1 MRVIA
6 TAGHVD
12 HGKSTLIHALTG
24 THPDRLAEERRRG
37 LTIDLGFAWTDLP
50 SGERLAFVDVPG
62 HERFVPTML
71 AGVGPVPAVLFV
83 VAADEGWKPQSAEH
97 LAAVDALGVRHGLL
111 VITRCDVADPGPATA
126 QAQERI
132 RSSTLGSVEA
142 VAVSAPTGA
151 GLAEL
156 RAALDRLVARLPAG
170 NAESPVRLWID
181 RSFTVRGSG
190 LVVTGTLGAGRIRRG
205 DVLVTARSGSPVRV
219 RGLQALGE
227 ETALVRATA
236 RVAVNLRGLDKEST
250 GRGDALLTPDSFLP
264 CPICDVRVHGGTPA
278 TELPRTAVAH
288 IGSAAVPVRVRPLG
302 PDLVRL
308 TLPEPLPLRIGDR
321 AVLRDPGLRRV
332 LAGLTVLDPR
342 PPELRRRGAAA
353 RRAAELGDAHGTPAE
368 ASELRRRLLVRR
380 GELTA
385 MGVTVDTA
393 PVAGDWLADPA
404 HWTTL
409 RARLAELVAAY
420 LSERPTE
427 DGIPV
432 EAARHRLGLPDVSL
446 VEALVTP
453 PLRMSRGRVT
463 AGPAAQ
469 PAPVADAVR
478 RLTAELDGRP
488 FAAPHAQRLAELG
501 LGRRELA
508 TAVRHGAVLR
518 LAEHVVLL
526 PDAPLLAA
534 ELLSALDQPFTV
546 GTASRALD
554 TTRRVTVPLLEHC
567 DGQGITQVLPDK
579 RRRCAPR
586 SRQASVTRD
595 SPVGS
600 E

>member
-50 SGERLAFVDVPG
+50 SGARLAFVDVPG

-83 VAADEGWKPQSAEH
+83 VAADGGWMPQSAEH

-111 VITRCDVADPGPATA
+111 VVTRCDVADPGPATA
-126 QAQERI
+126 QARDRI
-132 RSSTLGSVEA
+132 RASTLGDVEA
-142 VAVSAPTGA
+142 VAVSARTGA
-151 GLAEL
+151 GLGEL
-156 RAALDRLVARLPAG
+156 RAALDRLVARLPDG
-170 NAESPVRLWID
+170 DAESPVRLWID

-205 DVLVTARSGSPVRV
+205 DVLVTARSSRPVRV

-227 ETALVRATA
+227 ETGLVRATA

-264 CPICDVRVHGGTPA
+264 CLRCDVRVHGGTPA
-278 TELPRTAVAH
+278 SELPRTAVAH

-302 PDLVRL
+302 ADTVRL

-332 LAGLTVLDPR
+332 LAGLTVLDPQ
-342 PPELRRRGAAA
+342 PPELRRRGSAA
-353 RRAAELGDAHGTPAE
+353 RRAAELGEAHGTPGE
-368 ASELRRRLLVRR
+368 ADELRRRLLVRR

-385 MGVTVDTA
+385 MGVAVHTA

-432 EAARHRLGLPDVSL
+432 EAARHRLGLPAVSL

-463 AGPAAQ
+463 AGPADQ

-488 FAAPHAQRLAELG
+488 FAAPHAQRL
-501 LGRRELA
+501 
-508 TAVRHGAVLR
+508 
-518 LAEHVVLL
+518 
-526 PDAPLLAA
+526 
-534 ELLSALDQPFTV
+534 
-546 GTASRALD
+546 
-554 TTRRVTVPLLEHC
+554 
-567 DGQGITQVLPDK
+567 
-579 RRRCAPR
+579 
-586 SRQASVTRD
+586 
-595 SPVGS
+595 
-600 E
+600 

>member
-111 VITRCDVADPGPATA
+111 VITRCDVADPGPATV
-126 QAQERI
+126 QAQDRI
-132 RSSTLGSVEA
+132 RSSTLGNVEA
-142 VAVSAPTGA
+142 VAVSARTGA
-151 GLAEL
+151 GLSEL
-156 RAALDRLVARLPAG
+156 RAALDRLVARLPDG
-170 NAESPVRLWID
+170 DAESPVRLWID

-190 LVVTGTLGAGRIRRG
+190 LVVTGTLAAGQIRKG

-227 ETALVRATA
+227 ETDLVRVTA

-264 CPICDVRVHGGTPA
+264 CLSCDVRVHGGTPA

-302 PDLVRL
+302 QDLVRL

-332 LAGLTVLDPR
+332 LAGLTVLDPQ

-353 RRAAELGDAHGTPAE
+353 RRAAELGDAHGTPGE

-385 MGVTVDTA
+385 MGVTVHTA

-409 RARLAELVAAY
+409 RARLAELVAAH
-420 LSERPTE
+420 LTERPTE

-488 FAAPHAQRLAELG
+488 FAAPHAQRLVELG

-508 TAVRHGAVLR
+508 TAVRHGSVLR

-534 ELLSALDQPFTV
+534 DLLSALDQPFTV

-579 RRRCAPR
+579 RRRCALR
-586 SRQASVTRD
+586 SQPASVTPSR
-595 SPVGS
+595 
-600 E
+600 

>member
-12 HGKSTLIHALTG
+12 HGKSTLIHTLTG

-111 VITRCDVADPGPATA
+111 VITRSDVADPGPAMV
-126 QAQERI
+126 QARDRI
-132 RSSTLGSVEA
+132 RSSTLGSVGA
-142 VAVSAPTGA
+142 VAVSARTGA
-151 GLAEL
+151 GIADL
-156 RAALDRLVARLPAG
+156 RAALDRLVARLPDEDT
-170 NAESPVRLWID
+170 ESPVRLWID
-181 RSFTVRGSG
+181 RAFTVRGSG

-205 DVLVTARSGSPVRV
+205 DVLVTARSGCPVRV

-227 ETALVRATA
+227 ETDVARATA
-236 RVAVNLRGLDKEST
+236 RVAVNLRGLDKEAT
-250 GRGDALLTPDSFLP
+250 GRGDALLTPDGFLP
-264 CPICDVRVHGGTPA
+264 CLSCDVRVHGGTPA

-288 IGSAAVPVRVRPLG
+288 LGSAAVPVRVRPLG

-308 TLPEPLPLRIGDR
+308 TLEKPLPLRIGDR

-353 RRAAELGDAHGTPAE
+353 RRAAELDDAHGAPAE
-368 ASELRRRLLVRR
+368 AAELRRRLLVRR
-380 GELTA
+380 SELTA
-385 MGVTVDTA
+385 MGVAVHTA
-393 PVAGDWLADPA
+393 PVVGDWLADPA
-404 HWTTL
+404 HWTAL
-409 RARLAELVAAY
+409 RTRLAELVAAY

-432 EAARHRLGLPDVSL
+432 EAARHRLGLPAVSL

-453 PLRMSRGRVT
+453 PLRMSRGRVS

-469 PAPVADAVR
+469 PASVTDAVL

-501 LGRRELA
+501 FGRRELA
-508 TAVRHGAVLR
+508 AAVRHGAVLR

-526 PDAPLLAA
+526 PDAPRLAA
-534 ELLSALDQPFTV
+534 DRLSGLDQPFTV
-546 GTASRALD
+546 GTASRALGA
-554 TTRRVTVPLLEHC
+554 TRRVTVPLLEHC
-567 DGQGITQVLPDK
+567 DGLGITQVLPDK
-579 RRRCAPR
+579 RRRCAHPR
-586 SRQASVTRD
+586 RPAPVTAS
-595 SPVGS
+595 P
-600 E
+600 

>member
-12 HGKSTLIHALTG
+12 HGKSTLIQALTG

-83 VAADEGWKPQSAEH
+83 VAADEGWKAQSAEH

-111 VITRCDVADPGPATA
+111 VVTRCDLADPGPATA
-126 QAQERI
+126 QALARI
-132 RSSTLGSVEA
+132 GSSTLGGVEA
-142 VAVSAPTGA
+142 VAVSARTGE

-156 RAALDRLVARLPAG
+156 RAALGRLAERLPDGDAD
-170 NAESPVRLWID
+170 SPVRLWID
-181 RSFTVRGSG
+181 RAFTVRGSG

-205 DVLVTARSGSPVRV
+205 DVLVTARSGRSVRV
-219 RGLQALGE
+219 RALHTLGE
-227 ETALVRATA
+227 ETGLVRATA

-264 CPICDVRVHGGTPA
+264 CLRCDVRVHGGAPA
-278 TELPRTAVAH
+278 AELPRTAVAH
-288 IGSAAVPVRVRPLG
+288 IGSAAVPVRVRALG
-302 PDLVRL
+302 QETARL
-308 TLPEPLPLRIGDR
+308 TLPAPLPLRIGDR

-332 LAGLTVLDPR
+332 LAGLTVLDPQ

-353 RRAAELGDAHGTPAE
+353 RRAAELGAADGVPCET
-368 ASELRRRLLVRR
+368 SELRRRLLVRR

-385 MGVTVDTA
+385 MGVAVHTA

-404 HWTTL
+404 HWASL
-409 RARLAELVAAY
+409 RVRLAELVAAY
-420 LSERPTE
+420 LCERPAD
-427 DGIPV
+427 DGVPV
-432 EAARHRLGLPDVSL
+432 EAARYRLGLPAVSL

-453 PLRMSRGRVT
+453 PLRLSRGRVT
-463 AGPAAQ
+463 AGTGEP
-469 PAPVADAVR
+469 PVPVTDAVR

-488 FAAPHAQRLAELG
+488 FAAPPARRLAELG
-501 LGRRELA
+501 FGRRELA
-508 TAVRHGAVLR
+508 TAVHHGAVLR

-526 PDAPLLAA
+526 PDAPRLAA
-534 ELLSALDQPFTV
+534 DRLSRLAQPFTV
-546 GTASRALD
+546 GEASRALD

-586 SRQASVTRD
+586 RRPAAVTA
-595 SPVGS
+595 VG
-600 E
+600 

>member
-12 HGKSTLIHALTG
+12 HGKSTLIQALTG

-83 VAADEGWKPQSAEH
+83 VAADEGWKAQSAEH

-111 VITRCDVADPGPATA
+111 VVTRCDLADPGPATA
-126 QAQERI
+126 QALARI
-132 RSSTLGSVEA
+132 GAGTLGGVEA
-142 VAVSAPTGA
+142 VAVSARTGE

-156 RAALDRLVARLPAG
+156 RAALGRLAERLPDGDAG
-170 NAESPVRLWID
+170 SPVRLWID
-181 RSFTVRGSG
+181 RAFTVRGSG
-190 LVVTGTLGAGRIRRG
+190 LVVTGTLGAGHIRRG
-205 DVLVTARSGSPVRV
+205 DVLVTARSGRSVRV
-219 RGLQALGE
+219 RALHALGE
-227 ETALVRATA
+227 ETGLVRATA
-236 RVAVNLRGLDKEST
+236 RVAVNVRGLVKEST

-264 CPICDVRVHGGTPA
+264 CLRCDVRVHGGVPA
-278 TELPRTAVAH
+278 AELPRTAVAH
-288 IGSAAVPVRVRPLG
+288 IGSAAVPVHVRALG
-302 PDLVRL
+302 QDTARL
-308 TLPEPLPLRIGDR
+308 TLPAPLPLRIGDR

-332 LAGLTVLDPR
+332 LAGLTVLDPQ

-353 RRAAELGDAHGTPAE
+353 RRAAELSAADGNPCET
-368 ASELRRRLLVRR
+368 SELRRRLLVRR

-385 MGVTVDTA
+385 MGVAVHTA

-404 HWTTL
+404 HWAAL

-420 LSERPTE
+420 LCERPTE
-427 DGIPV
+427 DGVPV
-432 EAARHRLGLPDVSL
+432 EAARHRLGLPAVSL

-453 PLRMSRGRVT
+453 PLRLSRGRVT
-463 AGPAAQ
+463 AGSGEP
-469 PAPVADAVR
+469 PAPVTDAVR

-488 FAAPHAQRLAELG
+488 FAAPPARRLAELG
-501 LGRRELA
+501 FGRRELA
-508 TAVRHGAVLR
+508 TAARHGAILR

-526 PDAPLLAA
+526 PDAPRLAA
-534 ELLSALDQPFTV
+534 DRLSGLAQPFTV
-546 GTASRALD
+546 GEASRALD
-554 TTRRVTVPLLEHC
+554 TPRRVTVPLLEHC

-579 RRRCAPR
+579 RRRCAP
-586 SRQASVTRD
+586 SATAA
-595 SPVGS
+595 G
-600 E
+600 

>member
-71 AGVGPVPAVLFV
+71 AGVGSVPAVLFV

-111 VITRCDVADPGPATA
+111 VVTRCDVADPGHATA
-126 QAQERI
+126 QAQDRI
-132 RSSTLGSVEA
+132 RSSTLGSVDT
-142 VAVSAPTGA
+142 VTVSARTGA
-151 GLAEL
+151 GLTGL
-156 RAALDRLVARLPAG
+156 RAALDRLAARLPDG
-170 NAESPVRLWID
+170 DAESPVRLWID

-205 DVLVTARSGSPVRV
+205 DVLVTARSGRPVRV

-227 ETALVRATA
+227 ETGLVRATA

-250 GRGDALLTPDSFLP
+250 GRGDALLTPESFLP
-264 CPICDVRVHGGTPA
+264 CLSCDVRVHHGGTPA
-278 TELPRTAVAH
+278 PELPRTAVVH

-332 LAGLTVLDPR
+332 LAGLTVLDPQ

-353 RRAAELGDAHGTPAE
+353 RRAAELGDAHGAPAE
-368 ASELRRRLLVRR
+368 AAELRRRLLVRR
-380 GELTA
+380 GELTV
-385 MGVTVDTA
+385 MGVAVRTA
-393 PVAGDWLADPA
+393 PVVGDWLADPA

-409 RARLAELVAAY
+409 RARLAELVAEY

-432 EAARHRLGLPDVSL
+432 EAARHRLGLPAVSL

-463 AGPAAQ
+463 AGLAAQ
-469 PAPVADAVR
+469 PASVADAVR

-488 FAAPHAQRLAELG
+488 FAAPRAHRLTELG
-501 LGRRELA
+501 FGRRELA
-508 TAVRHGAVLR
+508 AAVRHGAILR

-526 PDAPLLAA
+526 PDAPRLAA
-534 ELLSALDQPFTV
+534 DRLSELDQPFTV
-546 GTASRALD
+546 GTASRALG

-579 RRRCAPR
+579 RRRCTHRRRPA
-586 SRQASVTRD
+586 
-595 SPVGS
+595 
-600 E
+600 

>member
-111 VITRCDVADPGPATA
+111 VITRCDVADPGRATV
-126 QAQERI
+126 QARDRI

-142 VAVSAPTGA
+142 VAVSARTGA
-151 GLAEL
+151 GIAEL
-156 RAALDRLVARLPAG
+156 RAALDRLVARLPDG
-170 NAESPVRLWID
+170 DAESPVRLWID

-190 LVVTGTLGAGRIRRG
+190 LVVTGTLGAGRIRTG
-205 DVLVTARSGSPVRV
+205 DVLMTARSGSPVRV

-227 ETALVRATA
+227 DTALVRATA
-236 RVAVNLRGLDKEST
+236 RVAVNLRGLDNEST

-264 CPICDVRVHGGTPA
+264 CLICDVRVHSGTPA

-332 LAGLTVLDPR
+332 LAGLTVLDPQ
-342 PPELRRRGAAA
+342 PPELRRRGSAA
-353 RRAAELGDAHGTPAE
+353 RRAADLGDARGAPAE
-368 ASELRRRLLVRR
+368 AAELRRRLLVRR
-380 GELTA
+380 RELTA
-385 MGVTVDTA
+385 MGVAVHTA

-409 RARLAELVAAY
+409 RARLAELVAAH

-432 EAARHRLGLPDVSL
+432 EAARHRLGLPAVSL

-463 AGPAAQ
+463 AGPPAQ

-501 LGRRELA
+501 FGRRELA
-508 TAVRHGAVLR
+508 TAVRHGAILR
-518 LAEHVVLL
+518 LAEQVVLL
-526 PDAPLLAA
+526 PDAPRLAA
-534 ELLSALDQPFTV
+534 DRLSELDQPFTV
-546 GTASRALD
+546 GAASRALD
-554 TTRRVTVPLLEHC
+554 TSRRVTVPLLEHC

-579 RRRCAPR
+579 RRRCTHRRRPE
-586 SRQASVTRD
+586 SVT
-595 SPVGS
+595 GS
-600 E
+600 R

>member
-71 AGVGPVPAVLFV
+71 AGVGSVPAVLFV

-111 VITRCDVADPGPATA
+111 VVTRCDVADPGPATA
-126 QAQERI
+126 QAQDRI
-132 RSSTLGSVEA
+132 RSSTLGSVDT
-142 VAVSAPTGA
+142 VTVSARTGA
-151 GLAEL
+151 GLTGL
-156 RAALDRLVARLPAG
+156 RAALDRLAARLPDG
-170 NAESPVRLWID
+170 DAESPVRLWID

-205 DVLVTARSGSPVRV
+205 DVLVTARSGRPVRV

-227 ETALVRATA
+227 ETGLVRATA

-250 GRGDALLTPDSFLP
+250 GRGDALLTPESFLP
-264 CPICDVRVHGGTPA
+264 CLSCDVRVHHGGTPA
-278 TELPRTAVAH
+278 PELPRTAVVH

-332 LAGLTVLDPR
+332 LAGLTVLDPQ

-353 RRAAELGDAHGTPAE
+353 RRAAELGDAHGAPAE
-368 ASELRRRLLVRR
+368 AAELRRRLLVRR
-380 GELTA
+380 GELTV
-385 MGVTVDTA
+385 MGVAVRTA
-393 PVAGDWLADPA
+393 PVVGDWLADPA

-409 RARLAELVAAY
+409 RARLAELVAEY

-432 EAARHRLGLPDVSL
+432 EAARHRLGLPAVSL

-463 AGPAAQ
+463 AGLAAQ
-469 PAPVADAVR
+469 PASVADAVR

-488 FAAPHAQRLAELG
+488 FAAPRAQRLTELG
-501 LGRRELA
+501 FGRRELA
-508 TAVRHGAVLR
+508 AAVRHGAILR

-526 PDAPLLAA
+526 PDAPRLAA
-534 ELLSALDQPFTV
+534 DRLSELDQPFTV
-546 GTASRALD
+546 GTASRALG

-579 RRRCAPR
+579 RRRCTHRRRPA
-586 SRQASVTRD
+586 
-595 SPVGS
+595 
-600 E
+600 

>member
-37 LTIDLGFAWTDLP
+37 LTIDLGFASTDLP

-62 HERFVPTML
+62 HEKFVPTML

-111 VITRCDVADPGPATA
+111 AVTRCDVADPGPATA
-126 QAQERI
+126 QARDRI
-132 RSSTLGSVEA
+132 RSSSLGDVEA
-142 VAVSAPTGA
+142 VAVSARTGA
-151 GLAEL
+151 GIAEL
-156 RAALDRLVARLPAG
+156 RAALDRLVARLPDGDAD
-170 NAESPVRLWID
+170 SPVRLWID

-227 ETALVRATA
+227 ETGLVRATA

-264 CPICDVRVHGGTPA
+264 CLSCDVRVHGGTPA

-288 IGSAAVPVRVRPLG
+288 IGSAAVPVRVRSLG

-332 LAGLTVLDPR
+332 LAGLTVLDPQ

-353 RRAAELGDAHGTPAE
+353 RRAAELGDAHGAPAE
-368 ASELRRRLLVRR
+368 AAELRRRLLVRR
-380 GELTA
+380 GELAA
-385 MGVTVDTA
+385 MGVAVHTT
-393 PVAGDWLADPA
+393 PVVGDWLADPA

-420 LSERPTE
+420 LSERPIE

-432 EAARHRLGLPDVSL
+432 EAARHRLGLPAVSL

-469 PAPVADAVR
+469 SASVADAVR

-501 LGRRELA
+501 FGRRELA
-508 TAVRHGAVLR
+508 AAVRHGAILR

-526 PDAPLLAA
+526 PDAPRLAA
-534 ELLSALDQPFTV
+534 DRLSELDQPFTV
-546 GTASRALD
+546 GTASRALG

-567 DGQGITQVLPDK
+567 DGHGITQVLPDK
-579 RRRCAPR
+579 RRRCAQRGRP
-586 SRQASVTRD
+586 ASVT
-595 SPVGS
+595 GS
-600 E
+600 R

>member
-37 LTIDLGFAWTDLP
+37 LTIDLGYAWTDLP
-50 SGERLAFVDVPG
+50 SGDRLAFVDVPG

-111 VITRCDVADPGPATA
+111 VVTRCDVADPAPATV
-126 QAQERI
+126 QARERI
-132 RSSTLGSVEA
+132 RTSTLGSVET
-142 VAVSAPTGA
+142 VAVSARTGV

-156 RAALDRLVARLPAG
+156 RAALGRLAARLPDG
-170 NAESPVRLWID
+170 DPDSPVRLWID

-205 DVLVTARSGSPVRV
+205 DVLVTSRSGTPVRV
-219 RGLQALGE
+219 RALQTLGE
-227 ETALVRATA
+227 ETDQARATA

-250 GRGDALLTPDSFLP
+250 GRGDALLTPDSHLP
-264 CPICDVRVHGGTPA
+264 CLSCDVRVHGGTPA
-278 TELPRTAVAH
+278 AELPRTAVAH

-302 PDLVRL
+302 AETVRL
-308 TLPEPLPLRIGDR
+308 SLPEPLPLRIGDR

-332 LAGLTVLDPR
+332 LAGVTVLDPR
-342 PPELRRRGAAA
+342 PPDLRRRGSAA
-353 RRAAELGDAHGTPAE
+353 RRAAELADAHGTPGE
-368 ASELRRRLLVRR
+368 ASELRRRLLVTR

-385 MGVTVDTA
+385 MGVSVHTA

-409 RARLAELVAAY
+409 RARLAELVTAY
-420 LSERPTE
+420 RCERPTE

-432 EAARHRLGLPDVSL
+432 EAARYRLGLPAVSL

-453 PLRMSRGRVT
+453 PLLMSRGRVT
-463 AGPAAQ
+463 AGPAEQ
-469 PAPVADAVR
+469 PAPVVEAVR

-501 LGRRELA
+501 FGRRELA
-508 TAVRHGAVLR
+508 AAVRHGAVLR

-526 PDAPLLAA
+526 PDAPGLAA
-534 ELLSALDQPFTV
+534 DRLGELDQPFTV
-546 GTASRALD
+546 GSASRALD
-554 TTRRVTVPLLEHC
+554 TSRRVTVPLLEHC
-567 DGQGITQVLPDK
+567 DGQGITEVLPD
-579 RRRCAPR
+579 RRRR
-586 SRQASVTRD
+586 LVLRD
-595 SPVGS
+595 VR
-600 E
+600 

>member
-126 QAQERI
+126 QARDRI

-142 VAVSAPTGA
+142 VAVSARTGA
-151 GLAEL
+151 GLSEL
-156 RAALDRLVARLPAG
+156 RAALDRLVSRLPDG
-170 NAESPVRLWID
+170 DAESPVRLWID

-227 ETALVRATA
+227 ETGLVRATA

-264 CPICDVRVHGGTPA
+264 CLSCDVRVHGGTPA
-278 TELPRTAVAH
+278 SELPRTAVAH

-302 PDLVRL
+302 PDIVRL

-321 AVLRDPGLRRV
+321 AVLRDPGLRQV
-332 LAGLTVLDPR
+332 LAGLTVLDPQ
-342 PPELRRRGAAA
+342 PPELRRRGSAA
-353 RRAAELGDAHGTPAE
+353 RRAAELGDVHGTPDE
-368 ASELRRRLLVRR
+368 ASELRRRLLARR

-385 MGVTVDTA
+385 MGVAVHTA

-404 HWTTL
+404 HWISL
-409 RARLAELVAAY
+409 RARLAELVAAH

-432 EAARHRLGLPDVSL
+432 EAARHRLGLPAVSL
-446 VEALVTP
+446 VDALVTP
-453 PLRMSRGRVT
+453 PLRMNRGRVT

-501 LGRRELA
+501 FGRRELA

-526 PDAPLLAA
+526 PDAPRLAA
-534 ELLSALDQPFTV
+534 DRLSELDQPFTV

-554 TTRRVTVPLLEHC
+554 TSRRVTVPLLEHC
-567 DGQGITQVLPDK
+567 DAQGITEVLPDK

-586 SRQASVTRD
+586 SPAR
-595 SPVGS
+595 S

>member
-37 LTIDLGFAWTDLP
+37 LTIDLGFASTDLP

-62 HERFVPTML
+62 HEKFVPTML

-111 VITRCDVADPGPATA
+111 AVTRCDVADPGPATA
-126 QAQERI
+126 QARDRI
-132 RSSTLGSVEA
+132 RSSSLGDVEA
-142 VAVSAPTGA
+142 VAVSARTGA
-151 GLAEL
+151 GIAEL
-156 RAALDRLVARLPAG
+156 RAALDRLVARLPDGDAD
-170 NAESPVRLWID
+170 SPVRLWID

-227 ETALVRATA
+227 ETGLVRATA

-264 CPICDVRVHGGTPA
+264 CLSCDVRVHGGTPA

-288 IGSAAVPVRVRPLG
+288 IGSAAVPVRVRSLG

-332 LAGLTVLDPR
+332 LAGLTVLDPQ

-353 RRAAELGDAHGTPAE
+353 RRAAELGDAHGAPAE
-368 ASELRRRLLVRR
+368 AAELRRRLLVRR
-380 GELTA
+380 GSWPRWGWPSTPHLLWAT
-385 MGVTVDTA
+385 GS
-393 PVAGDWLADPA
+393 P
-404 HWTTL
+404 TL
-409 RARLAELVAAY
+409 H
-420 LSERPTE
+420 T
-427 DGIPV
+427 G
-432 EAARHRLGLPDVSL
+432 
-446 VEALVTP
+446 P
-453 PLRMSRGRVT
+453 P
-463 AGPAAQ
+463 
-469 PAPVADAVR
+469 
-478 RLTAELDGRP
+478 
-488 FAAPHAQRLAELG
+488 
-501 LGRRELA
+501 
-508 TAVRHGAVLR
+508 
-518 LAEHVVLL
+518 
-526 PDAPLLAA
+526 
-534 ELLSALDQPFTV
+534 
-546 GTASRALD
+546 
-554 TTRRVTVPLLEHC
+554 
-567 DGQGITQVLPDK
+567 
-579 RRRCAPR
+579 CAPGWPNWWRRTSPSGPSRTAYRWRPPGIVWGCRR
-586 SRQASVTRD
+586 SPSWRHWSRR
-595 SPVGS
+595 PCG
-600 E
+600 

>member
-71 AGVGPVPAVLFV
+71 AGVGSVPAVLFV

-111 VITRCDVADPGPATA
+111 VVTRCDVADPGHATA
-126 QAQERI
+126 QAQDRI
-132 RSSTLGSVEA
+132 RSSTLGSVDT
-142 VAVSAPTGA
+142 VTVSARTGV
-151 GLAEL
+151 GLTGL
-156 RAALDRLVARLPAG
+156 RAALDRLAARLPDG
-170 NAESPVRLWID
+170 DAESPVRLWID

-205 DVLVTARSGSPVRV
+205 DVLVTARSGRPVRV

-227 ETALVRATA
+227 ETGLVRATA

-250 GRGDALLTPDSFLP
+250 GRGDALLTPESFLP
-264 CPICDVRVHGGTPA
+264 CLSCDVRVHHGGTPA
-278 TELPRTAVAH
+278 PELPRTAVVH

-332 LAGLTVLDPR
+332 LAGLTVLDPQ

-353 RRAAELGDAHGTPAE
+353 RRAAELGDAHGAPAE
-368 ASELRRRLLVRR
+368 AAELRRRLLVRR
-380 GELTA
+380 GELTV
-385 MGVTVDTA
+385 MGVAVRTA
-393 PVAGDWLADPA
+393 PVVGDWLADPA

-409 RARLAELVAAY
+409 RARLAELVAEY

-432 EAARHRLGLPDVSL
+432 EAARYRLGLPAVSL

-463 AGPAAQ
+463 AGLAAQ
-469 PAPVADAVR
+469 PASVADAVR

-488 FAAPHAQRLAELG
+488 FAAPRAQRLTELG
-501 LGRRELA
+501 FGRRELA
-508 TAVRHGAVLR
+508 AAVRHGAILR

-526 PDAPLLAA
+526 PDAPRLAA
-534 ELLSALDQPFTV
+534 DRLSELDQPFTV
-546 GTASRALD
+546 GTASRALG

-579 RRRCAPR
+579 RRRCTHRRRPA
-586 SRQASVTRD
+586 
-595 SPVGS
+595 
-600 E
+600 

>member
-71 AGVGPVPAVLFV
+71 SGVGPVPAVLFV

-111 VITRCDVADPGPATA
+111 AVTRCDLADPGPATA
-126 QAQERI
+126 QALDRI
-132 RSSTLGSVEA
+132 RSSTLGGVET
-142 VAVSAPTGA
+142 VAVSARTGA

-156 RAALDRLVARLPAG
+156 RAALDRLAARQPDG
-170 NAESPVRLWID
+170 DAEAPVRLWID
-181 RSFTVRGSG
+181 RCFTVRGSG

-205 DVLVTARSGSPVRV
+205 DVLVTARSGRSVRV
-219 RGLQALGE
+219 RALQALGE
-227 ETALVRATA
+227 ETGLVRATA
-236 RVAVNLRGLDKEST
+236 RVAVNLRGLEKEST

-264 CPICDVRVHGGTPA
+264 CLRCDVRVHGATPA
-278 TELPRTAVAH
+278 AALPRTAVAH
-288 IGSAAVPVRVRPLG
+288 IGSAAVPVRVRPLAA
-302 PDLVRL
+302 DIARL
-308 TLPEPLPLRIGDR
+308 TLPAPLPLRIGDR

-342 PPELRRRGAAA
+342 PPDLRRRGSAT
-353 RRAAELGDAHGTPAE
+353 RRAAELGDARGTPNE
-368 ASELRRRLLVRR
+368 ADELRRRLLVTR

-385 MGVTVDTA
+385 MGVAVHTT
-393 PVAGDWLADPA
+393 PVADDWLAEPA
-404 HWTTL
+404 HWTAL

-420 LSERPTE
+420 RSERPTE
-427 DGIPV
+427 EGVPL
-432 EAARHRLGLPDVSL
+432 ETARHRLGLPSASL
-446 VEALVTP
+446 VEALITP
-453 PLRMSRGRVT
+453 PLRMSHGRVT
-463 AGPAAQ
+463 AGP
-469 PAPVADAVR
+469 PALPATVADAVR
-478 RLTAELDGRP
+478 RLTTELAGRP

-508 TAVRHGAVLR
+508 TAARHGAVLR

-526 PDAPLLAA
+526 PDAPRLAA
-534 ELLSALDQPFTV
+534 DRLSALDQPFTV
-546 GTASRALD
+546 GTASRALK
-554 TTRRVTVPLLEHC
+554 TSRRITIPLLEHC
-567 DGQGITQVLPDK
+567 DGQGITQLLPDK

-586 SRQASVTRD
+586 SRPASVTAR
-595 SPVGS
+595 P
-600 E
+600 

>member
-111 VITRCDVADPGPATA
+111 VITRCDMADPGPATA
-126 QAQERI
+126 QAQDRI
-132 RSSTLGSVEA
+132 RSSTLGSVDA
-142 VAVSAPTGA
+142 VAVSARTGT

-156 RAALDRLVARLPAG
+156 RAALDRLVARLPDGDAD
-170 NAESPVRLWID
+170 SPVRLWID

-190 LVVTGTLGAGRIRRG
+190 LVVTGTLGAGRIRTG

-219 RGLQALGE
+219 RALQALGE
-227 ETALVRATA
+227 ETGLVRATA

-264 CPICDVRVHGGTPA
+264 CLSCDVRVHGGTPA
-278 TELPRTAVAH
+278 SELPRTAVAH

-302 PDLVRL
+302 PDIVRL

-353 RRAAELGDAHGTPAE
+353 RRAAELGDARGTPGE

-385 MGVTVDTA
+385 MGVAVHTA

-404 HWTTL
+404 HWTAL
-409 RARLAELVAAY
+409 RARLAALVAGY

-427 DGIPV
+427 DGIPL
-432 EAARHRLGLPDVSL
+432 EAARHRLGLPAVSL

-478 RLTAELDGRP
+478 RLTAELAGRP
-488 FAAPHAQRLAELG
+488 FAAPQAQRLAELG
-501 LGRRELA
+501 FGSRELA
-508 TAVRHGAVLR
+508 AAVRHGVVLR

-526 PDAPLLAA
+526 PDAPRLAA
-534 ELLSALDQPFTV
+534 DRLSELDQPFTV

-554 TTRRVTVPLLEHC
+554 TSRRVAVPLLEHC
-567 DGQGITQVLPDK
+567 DSQGITQVLPDR

-586 SRQASVTRD
+586 SPAR
-595 SPVGS
+595 S

>member
-24 THPDRLAEERRRG
+24 THPDRLAEERLRG

-111 VITRCDVADPGPATA
+111 VITRCDMADPGPATV
-126 QAQERI
+126 QAQDRI
-132 RSSTLGSVEA
+132 RSSTLGNVEA
-142 VAVSAPTGA
+142 VAVSARTGE
-151 GLAEL
+151 GLSEL
-156 RAALDRLVARLPAG
+156 RAALDRLAARLPDG
-170 NAESPVRLWID
+170 DAESPVRLWID

-190 LVVTGTLGAGRIRRG
+190 LVVTGTLAAGQIRRG

-227 ETALVRATA
+227 ETALVRVTA

-264 CPICDVRVHGGTPA
+264 CLSCDVRVHGGTPA

-288 IGSAAVPVRVRPLG
+288 IGSAAVPVRVRALG
-302 PDLVRL
+302 QDLVRL

-332 LAGLTVLDPR
+332 LAGLTVLDPQ

-353 RRAAELGDAHGTPAE
+353 RRAAELGDAHGTPGE

-385 MGVTVDTA
+385 MGVTVHTA

-409 RARLAELVAAY
+409 RARLAELVAAH
-420 LSERPTE
+420 LTEQPTE

-508 TAVRHGAVLR
+508 TAVRHGSVLR

-534 ELLSALDQPFTV
+534 DLLSALDQPFTV

-567 DGQGITQVLPDK
+567 DGQGITQLLLDK
-579 RRRCAPR
+579 RRRCP
-586 SRQASVTRD
+586 
-595 SPVGS
+595 PG
-600 E
+600 

>member
-111 VITRCDVADPGPATA
+111 AITRCDLADPGPATA
-126 QAQERI
+126 QARDRI
-132 RSSTLGSVEA
+132 RSSTLGDVEA
-142 VAVSAPTGA
+142 VAVSARTAA
-151 GLAEL
+151 GLTEL
-156 RAALDRLVARLPAG
+156 RAALDRLAARLPDGDAD
-170 NAESPVRLWID
+170 SPVRLWID

-205 DVLVTARSGSPVRV
+205 DVLVTARSGRPVRV
-219 RGLQALGE
+219 RALQALGE
-227 ETALVRATA
+227 ETGLVRATA

-264 CPICDVRVHGGTPA
+264 CQRCDVRVHSGTPA
-278 TELPRTAVAH
+278 AALPRSAVAH
-288 IGSAAVPVRVRPLG
+288 IGSAALPVRVRPLG
-302 PDLVRL
+302 ADIVRL
-308 TLPEPLPLRIGDR
+308 TLPVPLPLRIGDR

-332 LAGLTVLDPR
+332 LAGLTVLDPQ
-342 PPELRRRGAAA
+342 PPELRRRGSAA
-353 RRAAELGDAHGTPAE
+353 RRAVELGDAHGTRGE
-368 ASELRRRLLVRR
+368 ADELRRRLVVRR

-385 MGVTVDTA
+385 MGVAVHST
-393 PVAGDWLADPA
+393 PVSGDWLADPA

-409 RARLAELVAAY
+409 RARLAELVAVY
-420 LSERPTE
+420 RSERPTE
-427 DGIPV
+427 EGMPV
-432 EAARHRLGLPDVSL
+432 EAARHRLGLPAVSL

-463 AGPAAQ
+463 AGPAVQ
-469 PAPVADAVR
+469 PAAVADAVR
-478 RLTAELDGRP
+478 RLTAELDGQP

-501 LGRRELA
+501 FGRRELA

-526 PDAPLLAA
+526 PDAPRLAA
-534 ELLSALDQPFTV
+534 DRLSELDQPFTV

-567 DGQGITQVLPDK
+567 DGQGITQLLPDK

-586 SRQASVTRD
+586 SRPVSVTA
-595 SPVGS
+595 SH
-600 E
+600 

>member
-71 AGVGPVPAVLFV
+71 AGMGPVPAVLFV
-83 VAADEGWKPQSAEH
+83 VAADGGWKPQSAEH

-111 VITRCDVADPGPATA
+111 VVTRCDVADPGPATA
-126 QAQERI
+126 QAQDRI
-132 RSSTLGSVEA
+132 RSSTLGSVDT
-142 VAVSAPTGA
+142 VTVSARTGT
-151 GLAEL
+151 GLSEL
-156 RAALDRLVARLPAG
+156 RAALDRLVARLPDG
-170 NAESPVRLWID
+170 DAESPVRLWID
-181 RSFTVRGSG
+181 RSFTVRGNG

-205 DVLVTARSGSPVRV
+205 DALVTARSGRPVRV

-227 ETALVRATA
+227 ETGLVRATA

-250 GRGDALLTPDSFLP
+250 GRGDALLTPESFLP
-264 CPICDVRVHGGTPA
+264 CLSCDVRVHHGGTPA
-278 TELPRTAVAH
+278 SELPRTAVAH
-288 IGSAAVPVRVRPLG
+288 IGSAAVPVRVRPFG

-332 LAGLTVLDPR
+332 LAGLTVLDPQ

-353 RRAAELGDAHGTPAE
+353 RRAAELGDAHGVPAE
-368 ASELRRRLLVRR
+368 AAELRRRLLVRR

-385 MGVTVDTA
+385 MGVVVRTA

-409 RARLAELVAAY
+409 RARLAELVAVY
-420 LSERPTE
+420 VSERPTE

-432 EAARHRLGLPDVSL
+432 EAARHRLGLPAVSL

-469 PAPVADAVR
+469 PASVVDAVR

-488 FAAPHAQRLAELG
+488 FAAPRAQRLAELG
-501 LGRRELA
+501 FGRRELA
-508 TAVRHGAVLR
+508 AAVRHGAVLR

-526 PDAPLLAA
+526 PDAPRLAA
-534 ELLSALDQPFTV
+534 DRLSELDQPFTV
-546 GTASRALD
+546 GTASRALG

-579 RRRCAPR
+579 RRRCTHPR
-586 SRQASVTRD
+586 PER
-595 SPVGS
+595 
-600 E
+600 

>member
-111 VITRCDVADPGPATA
+111 AVTRCDLADPGPATT
-126 QAQERI
+126 QARERI
-132 RSSTLGSVEA
+132 RTSALGDVET
-142 VAVSAPTGA
+142 VAVSARTGA
-151 GLAEL
+151 GLAAL
-156 RAALDRLVARLPAG
+156 RAALGRLAARLPDGDADP
-170 NAESPVRLWID
+170 PVRLWID

-205 DVLVTARSGSPVRV
+205 DTLVTARSGRPVRV
-219 RGLQALGE
+219 RALQALGE
-227 ETALVRATA
+227 ETGEVRATA
-236 RVAVNLRGLDKEST
+236 RVAVNLRGLDKEAT

-264 CPICDVRVHGGTPA
+264 CLRCDVRVHGGTPA
-278 TELPRTAVAH
+278 AELPRTAVAH

-302 PDLVRL
+302 TDTVRL

-332 LAGLTVLDPR
+332 LAGLTVLDPQ
-342 PPELRRRGAAA
+342 PPELRRRGSAA
-353 RRAAELGDAHGTPAE
+353 RRAAELGDVRGTPGE
-368 ASELRRRLLVRR
+368 AAELRRRLLVRR
-380 GELTA
+380 ADLTA
-385 MGVTVDTA
+385 MGVAVHTT

-404 HWTTL
+404 HWTAL
-409 RARLAELVAAY
+409 RASLAELVAAHHR
-420 LSERPTE
+420 ERPTE
-427 DGIPV
+427 EGMPV
-432 EAARHRLGLPDVSL
+432 DAARHRLGLPAVSL

-463 AGPAAQ
+463 AGPATQ
-469 PAPVADAVR
+469 PAVVADAVR
-478 RLTAELDGRP
+478 RLTSELEGRP

-508 TAVRHGAVLR
+508 AAVRHGAILR

-534 ELLSALDQPFTV
+534 DRLGELDQPFTV

-567 DGQGITQVLPDK
+567 DGQGITHLLPDK

-586 SRQASVTRD
+586 GGSASVTA
-595 SPVGS
+595 PA
-600 E
+600 

>member
-24 THPDRLAEERRRG
+24 NHPDRLAEERRRG
-37 LTIDLGFAWTDLP
+37 LTIDLGFAWTELP

-111 VITRCDVADPGPATA
+111 AVTRCDLADPGPATA
-126 QAQERI
+126 QARDRI

-142 VAVSAPTGA
+142 VAVSARTGA

-156 RAALDRLVARLPAG
+156 RAALGRLAARLPDGDAD
-170 NAESPVRLWID
+170 SPVRLWID

-190 LVVTGTLGAGRIRRG
+190 LVVTGTLGAGRIHRG
-205 DVLVTARSGSPVRV
+205 DVLVTARTGRPVRV
-219 RGLQALGE
+219 RALQALGE
-227 ETALVRATA
+227 ETDLVRATA
-236 RVAVNLRGLDKEST
+236 RVAVNLRDLDKELT

-264 CPICDVRVHGGTPA
+264 CLRCDVRVHGGTPA
-278 TELPRTAVAH
+278 AALPRTAVAH

-302 PDLVRL
+302 ADIVRL
-308 TLPEPLPLRIGDR
+308 TLPTPLPLRIGDR
-321 AVLRDPGLRRV
+321 AVLRDPGMRRV
-332 LAGLTVLDPR
+332 LAGLKVLDPQ
-342 PPELRRRGAAA
+342 PPELRRRGSAA
-353 RRAAELGDAHGTPAE
+353 RRAAELGDARGTPGE
-368 ASELRRRLLVRR
+368 AAELRRRLLVRR

-385 MGVTVDTA
+385 MGVAVHTT
-393 PVAGDWLADPA
+393 PVADDWLADPA
-404 HWTTL
+404 HWTAL
-409 RARLAELVAAY
+409 GARLAELVAAY
-420 LSERPTE
+420 RSQRPTE
-427 DGIPV
+427 EGIPV
-432 EAARHRLGLPDVSL
+432 EAARHRLGLPAVSL

-463 AGPAAQ
+463 TGPAAL
-469 PAPVADAVR
+469 PAAVADAVH
-478 RLTAELDGRP
+478 RLTTELARRP

-526 PDAPLLAA
+526 PDAPRLAA
-534 ELLSALDQPFTV
+534 DRLSELDQPFAV

-567 DGQGITQVLPDK
+567 DGQGITQLLPDK

-586 SRQASVTRD
+586 SLPASVTA
-595 SPVGS
+595 PP
-600 E
+600 

>member
-97 LAAVDALGVRHGLL
+97 LAAVNALGVRRGLL
-111 VITRCDVADPGPATA
+111 VITRCDMADPGPATA
-126 QAQERI
+126 QAQDRI
-132 RSSTLGSVEA
+132 RSSTLGSVDT
-142 VAVSAPTGA
+142 VTVSARTGA

-156 RAALDRLVARLPAG
+156 RAALDRLVARLPEG
-170 NAESPVRLWID
+170 DAESPVRLWID

-227 ETALVRATA
+227 ETTLVRATA
-236 RVAVNLRGLDKEST
+236 RVAVNLRGLEKEST

-264 CPICDVRVHGGTPA
+264 CLSCDVRVHGGTPA

-288 IGSAAVPVRVRPLG
+288 IGSAAVPVRVRSLG

-332 LAGLTVLDPR
+332 LAGLTVLDPQ

-353 RRAAELGDAHGTPAE
+353 RRAAELGDAHGAPAE
-368 ASELRRRLLVRR
+368 AAELRRRLLVRR
-380 GELTA
+380 GQLTA
-385 MGVTVDTA
+385 MGVAVHTA
-393 PVAGDWLADPA
+393 PVVGDWLADPA

-432 EAARHRLGLPDVSL
+432 EAARHRLGLPAVSL

-463 AGPAAQ
+463 AGPTAQ

-488 FAAPHAQRLAELG
+488 FAAPNAQRLLELG
-501 LGRRELA
+501 FGRRELA
-508 TAVRHGAVLR
+508 AAVRHGAVLR

-526 PDAPLLAA
+526 PDAPRLAA
-534 ELLSALDQPFTV
+534 DRLSELDQPFTV

-554 TTRRVTVPLLEHC
+554 TSRRVTVPLLEHC

-579 RRRCAPR
+579 RRRCTHQRR
-586 SRQASVTRD
+586 SA
-595 SPVGS
+595 
-600 E
+600 

>member
-97 LAAVDALGVRHGLL
+97 LAAVNALGVRHGLL
-111 VITRCDVADPGPATA
+111 VITRCDMADPGPATA
-126 QAQERI
+126 QAQDRI

-142 VAVSAPTGA
+142 VAVSARTGA
-151 GLAEL
+151 GIAEL
-156 RAALDRLVARLPAG
+156 RAALDRLVARLPDG
-170 NAESPVRLWID
+170 DAESMVRLWID

-236 RVAVNLRGLDKEST
+236 RVAVNLRGLEKEST
-250 GRGDALLTPDSFLP
+250 GRGDALLTPGSFLP
-264 CPICDVRVHGGTPA
+264 CLSCDVRVHGGTPA

-288 IGSAAVPVRVRPLG
+288 IGSAAVPVRVRSLG

-332 LAGLTVLDPR
+332 LAGLTVLDPQ

-353 RRAAELGDAHGTPAE
+353 RRAAELGDAHGVPAE
-368 ASELRRRLLVRR
+368 AAELRRRLLVRR
-380 GELTA
+380 GQLTA
-385 MGVTVDTA
+385 MGVAVHTA
-393 PVAGDWLADPA
+393 PVVGDWLADPA

-432 EAARHRLGLPDVSL
+432 EAARHRLGLPAVSL

-463 AGPAAQ
+463 AGPTTQ

-478 RLTAELDGRP
+478 RLIAELDGRP
-488 FAAPHAQRLAELG
+488 FAAPNAQRLLELG
-501 LGRRELA
+501 FGRRELA
-508 TAVRHGAVLR
+508 AAVRHGAVLR

-526 PDAPLLAA
+526 PDAPRLAA
-534 ELLSALDQPFTV
+534 DRLSELDQPFTV

-554 TTRRVTVPLLEHC
+554 TSRRVTVPLLEHC

-579 RRRCAPR
+579 RRRCTHQRR
-586 SRQASVTRD
+586 SA
-595 SPVGS
+595 
-600 E
+600 

>member
-1 MRVIA
+1 MRVVA

-97 LAAVDALGVRHGLL
+97 LAALDALGVRHGLL
-111 VITRCDVADPGPATA
+111 VVTRRDMADPGPATA
-126 QAQERI
+126 EARDRI
-132 RSSTLGSVEA
+132 RSSTLGDVEA
-142 VAVSAPTGA
+142 VAVSARTGR
-151 GLAEL
+151 GLDGL
-156 RAALDRLVARLPAG
+156 RAALDRLVATLPDG
-170 NAESPVRLWID
+170 NAASPVRLWID
-181 RSFTVRGSG
+181 RTFTVRGSG
-190 LVVTGTLGAGRIRRG
+190 LVVTGTLGAGRISTG
-205 DVLVTARSGSPVRV
+205 DVLTTARTGRPVRV

-227 ETALVRATA
+227 ETAAVRATA

-250 GRGDALLTPDSFLP
+250 GRGDALLTPDSFLA
-264 CPICDVRVHGGTPA
+264 CPSCDARVHGATPA
-278 TELPRTAVAH
+278 ADLPRTAVLH

-302 PDLVRL
+302 PDTVRL
-308 TLPEPLPLRIGDR
+308 TLHHPLPLRIGDR
-321 AVLRDPGLRRV
+321 SVLRDPGLRRV

-353 RRAAELGDAHGTPAE
+353 RRAAELDDARVTPGE

-385 MGVTVDTA
+385 MGVTVRTA

-404 HWTTL
+404 HWTAL
-409 RARLAELVAAY
+409 RARLADLVAAY
-420 LSERPTE
+420 LAERPTE

-432 EAARHRLGLPDVSL
+432 EAARHRLGLPAASL

-453 PLRMSRGRVT
+453 PLRLSRGRVG
-463 AGPAAQ
+463 AGPPALPAA
-469 PAPVADAVR
+469 VTDAVG
-478 RLTAELDGRP
+478 RLTAELAGRP
-488 FAAPHAQRLAELG
+488 FAAPGARRLAELG
-501 LGRRELA
+501 FGRRELA
-508 TAVRHGAVLR
+508 AAVRHGAVLR

-526 PDAPLLAA
+526 PDAPRLAA
-534 ELLSALDQPFTV
+534 GLLGGLDQPFTV
-546 GTASRALD
+546 GAASRALE

-567 DGQGITQVLPDK
+567 DGQGITEVLPDR
-579 RRRCAPR
+579 RRRCADRRP
-586 SRQASVTRD
+586 
-595 SPVGS
+595 PG
-600 E
+600 

>member
-111 VITRCDVADPGPATA
+111 VVTRCDVADPGPATA
-126 QAQERI
+126 QAQDRI
-132 RSSTLGSVEA
+132 RSSTLGSVDT
-142 VAVSAPTGA
+142 VTVSARTGA

-156 RAALDRLVARLPAG
+156 RAALDRLVARLPDG
-170 NAESPVRLWID
+170 DAESPVRLWID

-205 DVLVTARSGSPVRV
+205 DVLVTARSGRPVRV

-227 ETALVRATA
+227 ETGLVRATA

-250 GRGDALLTPDSFLP
+250 GRGDALLTPDSFLS
-264 CPICDVRVHGGTPA
+264 CLSCDVRVQHGGTPA
-278 TELPRTAVAH
+278 SELPRTAVAH

-302 PDLVRL
+302 PDIVRL

-332 LAGLTVLDPR
+332 LAGLTVLDPQ

-353 RRAAELGDAHGTPAE
+353 RRAAELGDAHDTPGE

-385 MGVTVDTA
+385 MGVDVHTA
-393 PVAGDWLADPA
+393 PVAGDWLADAA
-404 HWTTL
+404 HWISL
-409 RARLAELVAAY
+409 RARLVELVAAY

-432 EAARHRLGLPDVSL
+432 EAARHRLGLPAVSL

-453 PLRMSRGRVT
+453 PLRMNRGRVA

-501 LGRRELA
+501 FGRRELA
-508 TAVRHGAVLR
+508 TAARHGAVLR

-526 PDAPLLAA
+526 PDAPRLAA
-534 ELLSALDQPFTV
+534 DRLSELDQPFTV

-554 TTRRVTVPLLEHC
+554 TTRRVTIPLLEHC
-567 DGQGITQVLPDK
+567 DGQGITEVLPDK
-579 RRRCAPR
+579 RRRCAPGSPAR
-586 SRQASVTRD
+586 S
-595 SPVGS
+595 

>member
-111 VITRCDVADPGPATA
+111 AVTRCDLADPGPATA
-126 QAQERI
+126 QARDRI
-132 RSSTLGSVEA
+132 GSSTLGSVEA
-142 VAVSAPTGA
+142 VAVSARTGA
-151 GLAEL
+151 GIAEL
-156 RAALDRLVARLPAG
+156 RAALDRLAARLPDG
-170 NAESPVRLWID
+170 DAESPVRLWID

-190 LVVTGTLGAGRIRRG
+190 LVVTGTLGAGRIRKG
-205 DVLVTARSGSPVRV
+205 DVLVTARSGRPVRV
-219 RGLQALGE
+219 RALQVLGE
-227 ETALVRATA
+227 ETGLVRATA

-250 GRGDALLTPDSFLP
+250 GRGDALLTPDSFLS
-264 CPICDVRVHGGTPA
+264 CLSCDVRVHGGTPDA
-278 TELPRTAVAH
+278 ALPRTAVAH

-302 PDLVRL
+302 ADIVRL
-308 TLPEPLPLRIGDR
+308 TLPVPLPLRIGDR

-332 LAGLTVLDPR
+332 LAGLTVLDPQ
-342 PPELRRRGAAA
+342 PPELRRRGSAA
-353 RRAAELGDAHGTPAE
+353 RRAAELDETHGASGE
-368 ASELRRRLLVRR
+368 ADELRRRLVVRR

-385 MGVTVDTA
+385 MGVTVRTT

-404 HWTTL
+404 HWAAL

-420 LSERPTE
+420 RSERPTE
-427 DGIPV
+427 EGIPA
-432 EAARHRLGLPDVSL
+432 EAARHRLGLPAASL
-446 VEALVTP
+446 VEALATP

-469 PAPVADAVR
+469 PAAVAAAVR

-488 FAAPHAQRLAELG
+488 FAAPSTQRLAELG
-501 LGRRELA
+501 FGRCELA
-508 TAVRHGAVLR
+508 TAARHGAILR
-518 LAEHVVLL
+518 LAELVVLL
-526 PDAPLLAA
+526 PDAPRLAA
-534 ELLSALDQPFTV
+534 GRLSELDQPFTV

-554 TTRRVTVPLLEHC
+554 TSRRVTVPLLEHC
-567 DGQGITQVLPDK
+567 DGQGITQLLPDK
-579 RRRCAPR
+579 RRRCASAVARREP
-586 SRQASVTRD
+586 SA
-595 SPVGS
+595 G
-600 E
+600 